1 MRYLNSTSQIYLLCY
16 TRVQM
21 KEVADQNSVAYDG
34 EIQAAKI
41 EHQQQMEKIEMLV
54 SINTYPPVIV

>member
-1 MRYLNSTSQIYLLCY
+1 
-16 TRVQM
+16 M
-21 KEVADQNSVAYDG
+21 KEVAIQNSVAYDG
-34 EIQAAKI
+34 HIQAAKI